1 MKINS
6 VMANNAV
13 NMYNKQKQHTKIE
26 MGSKQLKD
34 KVEISKDAKYL
45 NKINN
50 DNEEVNLEK
59 INEIKQRIKSGT
71 YNRFKKLSKSH
82 TKAGTSSK

>member
-71 YNRFKKLSKSH
+71 YNIDSRSLAKDILK
-82 TKAGTSSK
+82 

>member
-26 MGSKQLKD
+26 MGNKQLKD

-71 YNRFKKLSKSH
+71 YNIDLRSL
-82 TKAGTSSK
+82 

>member
-26 MGSKQLKD
+26 MGNKQLKD

-71 YNRFKKLSKSH
+71 YNID
-82 TKAGTSSK
+82 

>member
-6 VMANNAV
+6 VMANNTV

-45 NKINN
+45 NK
-50 DNEEVNLEK
+50 DVYK
-59 INEIKQRIKSGT
+59 RQWQT
-71 YNRFKKLSKSH
+71 YVK
-82 TKAGTSSK
+82 T

>member
-71 YNRFKKLSKSH
+71 YNIDSISLAKTILKQWQ
-82 TKAGTSSK
+82 A

>member
-59 INEIKQRIKSGT
+59 INEIKQRINSGT
-71 YNRFKKLSKSH
+71 YNIDSRSLA
-82 TKAGTSSK
+82 KAILKQGQA

>member
-59 INEIKQRIKSGT
+59 INEIKQRIKRGT
-71 YNRFKKLSKSH
+71 YNIDSRSLA
-82 TKAGTSSK
+82 KAILK

>member
-59 INEIKQRIKSGT
+59 INEIKQRIKSRG
-71 YNRFKKLSKSH
+71 KLSKWQV
-82 TKAGTSSK
+82 

>member
-50 DNEEVNLEK
+50 DNEEVNLER

-71 YNRFKKLSKSH
+71 YNIDSRSLAKDILKQGQ
-82 TKAGTSSK
+82 A

>member
-71 YNRFKKLSKSH
+71 YNIY
-82 TKAGTSSK
+82 

>member
-26 MGSKQLKD
+26 IGSKQLKD

-59 INEIKQRIKSGT
+59 INEIKQRIKSGI
-71 YNRFKKLSKSH
+71 YNIDSRSLA
-82 TKAGTSSK
+82 KAILKQGQA

>member
-59 INEIKQRIKSGT
+59 INEIKQRDVYK
-71 YNRFKKLSKSH
+71 RQL
-82 TKAGTSSK
+82 

>member
-71 YNRFKKLSKSH
+71 YNIDSRSLSKAIL
-82 TKAGTSSK
+82 K

>member
-71 YNRFKKLSKSH
+71 YNID
-82 TKAGTSSK
+82 

>member
-13 NMYNKQKQHTKIE
+13 NMYNKQKQYTKIE

-71 YNRFKKLSKSH
+71 YNIDSRSLA
-82 TKAGTSSK
+82 KAILKQGQA

>member
-59 INEIKQRIKSGT
+59 INEIKQRIKIGT
-71 YNRFKKLSKSH
+71 YNIDSRSLA
-82 TKAGTSSK
+82 KAILK

>member
-1 MKINS
+1 
-6 VMANNAV
+6 
-13 NMYNKQKQHTKIE
+13 
-26 MGSKQLKD
+26 MGNKQLKD

-71 YNRFKKLSKSH
+71 YNIDSRNLA
-82 TKAGTSSK
+82 KAILK

>member
-34 KVEISKDAKYL
+34 KVEISKDAKY
-45 NKINN
+45 
-50 DNEEVNLEK
+50 
-59 INEIKQRIKSGT
+59 
-71 YNRFKKLSKSH
+71 
-82 TKAGTSSK
+82 

>member
-71 YNRFKKLSKSH
+71 YNIDSRRLA
-82 TKAGTSSK
+82 KAILK

>member
-59 INEIKQRIKSGT
+59 INEINQRIKSGT
-71 YNRFKKLSKSH
+71 KNIDSR
-82 TKAGTSSK
+82 T

>member
-71 YNRFKKLSKSH
+71 YI
-82 TKAGTSSK
+82 

>member
-71 YNRFKKLSKSH
+71 YNIDSRILA
-82 TKAGTSSK
+82 KAILK

>member
-71 YNRFKKLSKSH
+71 YNIDSRSLSKAIL
-82 TKAGTSSK
+82 KQWQA

>member
-71 YNRFKKLSKSH
+71 YNIDSRNLA
-82 TKAGTSSK
+82 KAILKQ

>member
-71 YNRFKKLSKSH
+71 YNIDSISLA
-82 TKAGTSSK
+82 KAILKQGQA

>member
-59 INEIKQRIKSGT
+59 VNEIKQRIKSGT
-71 YNRFKKLSKSH
+71 YNIGSRSLA
-82 TKAGTSSK
+82 KAILK

>member
-6 VMANNAV
+6 VMANNVV

-59 INEIKQRIKSGT
+59 INEIKQRIKGGT
-71 YNRFKKLSKSH
+71 YNIDSRSLA
-82 TKAGTSSK
+82 KAILK

>member
-71 YNRFKKLSKSH
+71 YNIDSRSLSKAIL
-82 TKAGTSSK
+82 KQ

>member
-59 INEIKQRIKSGT
+59 INEIKQRIKSGI
-71 YNRFKKLSKSH
+71 YNIDSRSLA
-82 TKAGTSSK
+82 KAILKQGQA

>member
-6 VMANNAV
+6 VIANNAV

-50 DNEEVNLEK
+50 DNE
-59 INEIKQRIKSGT
+59 
-71 YNRFKKLSKSH
+71 
-82 TKAGTSSK
+82 

>member
-13 NMYNKQKQHTKIE
+13 NMYNKQKQHTKID
-26 MGSKQLKD
+26 MGNKQLKD

-71 YNRFKKLSKSH
+71 YNIDSRSLAKSIL
-82 TKAGTSSK
+82 KQWQA

>member
-71 YNRFKKLSKSH
+71 YNIDSR
-82 TKAGTSSK
+82 SSYGQTR

>member
-71 YNRFKKLSKSH
+71 YNIDSRS
-82 TKAGTSSK
+82 

>member
-71 YNRFKKLSKSH
+71 YNIDSRSLAKSIL
-82 TKAGTSSK
+82 K